1 MKPFGILANLPGSLP
16 GRCFAAFAFLLT
28 TVACSSDQRQLAG
41 IWHTEF
47 EAVPNL
53 TSAFDFELRHDLF
66 SGKWSGRFEVA
77 EVMIASDFPGVE
89 VSDSAIKLDLGA
101 GATFSG
107 QLSENKTV
115 IKGVL
120 LVPGQKAD
128 TLRFEKA
135 ERWSSQRPARF
146 DSGKQALLTWQYMPP
161 DSLGDGWVVGT
172 MSKDK
177 LGSKPVQELFQ
188 KILHGQYHGLDA
200 LLVAQH
206 GRLVL
211 EEYFY
216 LGGRDRIHS
225 VQSVTKSVTS
235 LLIGIALDQGLIKGL
250 DVPLR
255 SFFPAYVDSSQ
266 TAASPTL
273 RHALTMSAALDWAED
288 ISYSDPRNDAVGM
301 NQSKDMYQY
310 VLSKKADATDK
321 PGEKFEYNSGI
332 SVLLGGVLLK
342 ATGKPADQYAR
353 QTLFTDMGI
362 QKFSWSSG
370 GGEVHT
376 GGGLF
381 LKPRDL
387 LKMGQL
393 VLDEGK
399 WRGKQVVSASW
410 IKESTAAHLPTNAFG
425 RDAAYGYQW
434 WRGGFPVGE
443 QTVPVIYASG
453 YGGQMLYIVPDLD
466 LLILTMHHNQTDLNG
481 SHSITWKEIGTTIVP
496 AFSDIGKYK

>member
-1 MKPFGILANLPGSLP
+1 MGFPGNLAKKYIFILISL
-16 GRCFAAFAFLLT
+16 FTAA
-28 TVACSSDQRQLAG
+28 ACSPGERQLAG

-47 EAVPNL
+47 EAIPHL
-53 TSAFDFELRHDLF
+53 KSAFDFELRHDLF

-77 EVMIASDFPGVE
+77 EVMISSDLPGVE

-120 LVPGQKAD
+120 RVPGQKPA

-161 DSLGDGWVVGT
+161 DSLGDGWAVGT
-172 MSKDK
+172 MSKNK
-177 LGSKPVQELFQ
+177 LGAKPVRELFQ

-225 VQSVTKSVTS
+225 IQSVTKSVTS
-235 LLIGIALDQGLIKGL
+235 LLMGIALDRGLIKGL

-255 SFFPAYVDSSQ
+255 SFFPAYADSSQ

-273 RHALTMSAALDWAED
+273 RHALTMSAALDWKED

-310 VLSKKADATDK
+310 VLSKKPDATDR
-321 PGEKFEYNSGI
+321 PGEQFEYNSGI

-342 ATGKPADQYAR
+342 ATGKPADQYAQ
-353 QTLFTDMGI
+353 QTLFADLGI

-370 GGEVHT
+370 SGQVHT

-393 VLDEGK
+393 VLDKGK

-410 IKESTAAHLPTNAFG
+410 IKESTTAHLPINDSG
-425 RDAAYGYQW
+425 SGLGYGYQW
-434 WRGGFPVGE
+434 WSGRMPVGG
-443 QTVPVIYASG
+443 QALPVIFASG
-453 YGGQMLYIVPDLD
+453 YGGQVLYIVPDLD
-466 LLILTMHHNQTDLNG
+466 LLILTMHHNPTDLNG

-496 AFSDIGKYK
+496 AFSDIGKHK